1 MFSESSIT
9 SFDSDLPEMVD
20 GSNMFEECYKL
31 QTVNINAPKMKYS
44 DTILANCTG
53 LTSAT
58 INAPEMISG
67 NNMLFGSTSLTTV
80 ELNAPKLMNGYC
92 AFYGCT
98 NLTTFSGDLSSLK
111 EGYDM
116 FYKCKL
122 DGASVANIYNT
133 IPDITVPH
141 STYALDYVGKL
152 SVGIGSSY
160 SSTASTNKSRLNTF
174 AVAAGFADWASLK
187 QAFVD
192 KGWNVTWY
200 YSASDKIIEV

>member
-31 QTVNINAPKMKYS
+31 QTVNINATKMKYS
-44 DTILANCTG
+44 DSILANCTV

-67 NNMLFGSTSLTTV
+67 DNLLFGSTSLTTV
-80 ELNAPKLMNGYC
+80 ELNAPKLINGYR
-92 AFYGCT
+92 AFSGCS

-111 EGYDM
+111 EGCDM

-133 IPDITVPH
+133 IPSISSSSSPNISSINR
-141 STYALDYVGKL
+141 STTPDALL
-152 SVGIGSSY
+152 CISP
-160 SSTASTNKSRLNTF
+160 
-174 AVAAGFADWASLK
+174 
-187 QAFVD
+187 
-192 KGWNVTWY
+192 VTWVY
-200 YSASDKIIEV
+200 VSSVKDALV